1 MNNNNCIPYYNGNNF
16 YDEFPNF
23 TYRPNGFI
31 DYPNENFQN
40 LISLNQINNTI
51 EKELD
56 FYYEEKNDNVGFSQ
70 RKTHET
76 SPNYFIDNKI
86 LIKKNGK
93 ELPKLY
99 YFNEIENIIKQG
111 VYKSRS
117 SDLVK
122 KIKINLFIEKE
133 EKKMETI
140 EKKEKNKQEE
150 QITDFDYNIKEGK
163 KRGRKPE
170 NKEYNVGS
178 HNKMSPDNI
187 IKKIKAQIFIY
198 PLYFLNNISNKANS
212 EKEIKI
218 NKLDYQFVNRMK
230 KDLEL
235 KFLDT
240 PLKDLFSMNI
250 SPKFIKKSKFNID
263 SNKEIIKNILNNEAD
278 DTIMFSFNM
287 TLRDWFDLFTFKK
300 NVNEIMNS
308 YDLRNYKSIDSQR
321 IEKCMVYVDE
331 LLNEMASNNDDEVY
345 FSNFIFYLYNYERW
359 FYIKKGRNRKSS
371 KNK

>member
-1 MNNNNCIPYYNGNNF
+1 MYNNNYNPNYNGINF
-16 YDEFPNF
+16 NDEYPNV
-23 TYRPNGFI
+23 TYVFNGFI

-40 LISLNQINNTI
+40 PIPLFQINNTI
-51 EKELD
+51 EKESD
-56 FYYEEKNDNVGFSQ
+56 FYDEEIENDYVGFSQ

-76 SPNYFIDNKI
+76 SPNCFIDNKI
-86 LIKKNGK
+86 LNKKNEI

-99 YFNEIENIIKQG
+99 YFYDIKNI
-111 VYKSRS
+111 YESRS

-122 KIKINLFIEKE
+122 KIKKNLFIEKE

-163 KRGRKPE
+163 KRGREPK

-198 PLYFLNNISNKANS
+198 PLYFLNNISNEANP
-212 EKEIKI
+212 EKKNEI

-250 SPKFIKKSKFNID
+250 SPKYIKKSKFNID

-300 NVNEIMNS
+300 NVNEIINS

-321 IEKCMVYVDE
+321 IENCMVYVDE
-331 LLNEMASNNDDEVY
+331 LLNKMTLKNDEVY

-359 FYIKKGRNRKSS
+359 FYIKKGRKRKNS